1 MHTALDYIKFIAFYS
16 FLPLFRMSCQLQN
29 FINGFL
35 VFYKKR
41 DVHCKW
47 HDTKRYHTVNYSWTV
62 YSRVH
67 GVKWF
72 MLYCFHTQV
81 ICFEIQLSLLKSYL
95 HRMAK
100 HLPITF
106 WCFRS
111 RSRSPRR
118 RRSRSRSKS
127 RSPRWVDLK
136 LSEGPQRF
144 IDLYHFSNHLDLAP
158 VV

>member
-1 MHTALDYIKFIAFYS
+1 MLLAFVPSFPITLLLIFNITVSMTFWNSNFSWWVHWPNKINKGLYWKRMHTALDYIKFIAFYS

-41 DVHCKW
+41 DVRCKR

-62 YSRVH
+62 YSHVH

-81 ICFEIQLSLLKSYL
+81 ICFWKP
-95 HRMAK
+95 A
-100 HLPITF
+100 IT
-106 WCFRS
+106 
-111 RSRSPRR
+111 
-118 RRSRSRSKS
+118 
-127 RSPRWVDLK
+127 V
-136 LSEGPQRF
+136 
-144 IDLYHFSNHLDLAP
+144 
-158 VV
+158 